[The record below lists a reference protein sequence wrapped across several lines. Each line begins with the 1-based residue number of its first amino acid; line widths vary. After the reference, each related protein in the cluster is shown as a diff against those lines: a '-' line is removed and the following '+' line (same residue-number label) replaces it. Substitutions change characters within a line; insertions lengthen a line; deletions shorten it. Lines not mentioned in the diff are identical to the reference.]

1 MTPTAY
7 HHARRHATRAR
18 AFLATLALPF
28 LAGCATKLRE
38 AMPDIP
44 MPEWGWAILRTGEDQ
59 PLYAL
64 IVGTVLVTAVTTIL
78 RATRRDRVLR
88 RCDDKYAVL
97 LHSDAR
103 YPGILKLILRD
114 VEMASEKTDVEGKD
128 SGRLFTEKEFT
139 SGVRAVVRYH
149 DEMMEKDLEE
159 RNGFAERVRHPTFV
173 DQTLRRVQSYGRQF
187 NEGVVTIYQETVGKR
202 LGTAL
207 KTIRGGTELQ
217 ELAEAQAEEAT
228 GVRVEG
234 AAEGSSYRLLIDR
247 LIGTRVIASV
257 KVGDE
262 TREHECTLAD
272 YTRDYYHLLDVEFE
286 ETWVVDAHA
295 EMEHWR
301 GNDHMGEY
309 WGREEA
315 VWQGIDKGI
324 RVTLSDDDVYTVES
338 RVPYG
343 VTLRHVRYGGGH
355 KIHGVPMGDD
365 HRNNVNIV
373 IEPYGTLVWPAQF
386 RHANTGRDLA
396 GGVLNEVWY
405 SIPRRPRHYRE
416 VEFHFTAE
424 RVADL
429 VLPYA
434 TNVIQY
440 RAEKLDAD
448 AVPLDSLADA
458 LWRTSTRIVVTDDD
472 GEPIRG
478 LHSNGGYITNLG
490 KDRID
495 VPEVRDHYARR
506 WDAERAIERWDNHVR
521 PVRWA
526 YRYRLWGMLTKA
538 RVATAQIAL
547 ILAQRQE
554 ARLAPPSHPVLY
566 FPFLRKRRE
575 WTGAAPTQRM
585 PMRVGMLQGRAR
597 DEELQRLGEVERVS
611 DHRLLVRGVDVQTM
625 PYLDKS
631 EILWVGYGANLQGRN
646 GMPRRSETAI
656 RRFAAKG
663 GVVVGLAPNTR
674 PARGNKLSWVPDP
687 LAVTPDA
694 VSGVVT
700 PTDAGAEIF
709 TTPHALDLSELTPTV
724 AWSEW
729 SDRYVP
735 LATAATHGPHEGDL
749 AATAMLLPYGQGL
762 YIVMGVGPDS
772 PDDLRWSMPLAEN
785 ILHYAVD
792 WLDRRQTHRHIA

>member
-1 MTPTAY
+1 MAILT
-7 HHARRHATRAR
+7 
-18 AFLATLALPF
+18 LPF
-28 LAGCATKLRE
+28 LAGCATRLRE

-44 MPEWGWAILRTGEDQ
+44 IPEWGWAILKTGEDQ
-59 PLYAL
+59 PMWAL
-64 IVGTVLVTAVTTIL
+64 VAGTVLVTAITTIL

-88 RCDDKYAVL
+88 RCDGKYAVL
-97 LHSDAR
+97 LHLAGR

-139 SGVRAVVRYH
+139 DGVRAVVRYH

-159 RNGFAERVRHPTFV
+159 RNGFAERVRHPTFI
-173 DQTLRRVQSYGRQF
+173 DQTLRQAQSYARQF
-187 NEGVVTIYQETVGKR
+187 NEAVVTIYHEAVGKR

-207 KTIRGGTELQ
+207 ESIRGSTQLQ
-217 ELAEAQAEEAT
+217 ELAATQVDEAT
-228 GVRVEG
+228 GVRTVDERDEKV
-234 AAEGSSYRLLIDR
+234 AKAEGSSYRLLIDR
-247 LIGTRVIASV
+247 LIGTRVIAAV
-257 KVGDE
+257 ETGDG
-262 TREHECTLAD
+262 TTKTEHECTLAD

-286 ETWVVDAHA
+286 EKWIVDPNR
-295 EMEHWR
+295 EMKHWR
-301 GNDHMGEY
+301 GNDHMGEF
-309 WGREEA
+309 WGPDEGM
-315 VWQGIDKGI
+315 WQGNDKGV
-324 RVTLSDDDVYTVES
+324 RVTLSDDDVYTIES
-338 RVPYG
+338 RVPYPI
-343 VTLRHVRYGGGH
+343 TFEHARYREGH
-355 KIHGVPMGDD
+355 KIHGAPIGDD
-365 HRNNVNIV
+365 TKNNVNIV
-373 IEPYGTLVWPAQF
+373 IEPYGTLIWPAQYYGS
-386 RHANTGRDLA
+386 HTGRDLA
-396 GGVLNEVWY
+396 GGVLSEVWY
-405 SIPRRPRHYRE
+405 SIPRRPRYYRK
-416 VEFHFTAE
+416 VEFHFAAKRT
-424 RVADL
+424 ADL
-429 VLPYA
+429 MLPYA

-458 LWRTSTRIVVTDDD
+458 LWRTSTRIVVTDDE
-472 GEPIRG
+472 GAPIRG

-506 WDAERAIERWDNHVR
+506 WEAERAIERWDDRMR
-521 PVRWA
+521 PVRWV
-526 YRYRLWGMLTKA
+526 YRYRLWGFLTKA

-547 ILAQRQE
+547 ILTQRQE
-554 ARLAPPSHPVLY
+554 TRLAPPSHPVLY
-566 FPFLRKRRE
+566 FPFVRKRRD
-575 WTGAAPTQRM
+575 WTGTAPTQRM
-585 PMRVGMLQGRAR
+585 PIRVGVVQGRAY
-597 DEELQRLGEVERVS
+597 DEELRRLSEIERVS

-631 EILWVGYGANLQGRN
+631 EILWVGYGANLQGIN

-656 RRFAAKG
+656 RRFVAKG

-687 LAVTPDA
+687 LAVTSDA
-694 VSGVVT
+694 VSGAMT
-700 PTDAGAEIF
+700 PTDAGADIF
-709 TTPHALDLSELTPTV
+709 TKPNALDLSELTPSV

-735 LATAATHGPHEGDL
+735 LATAATRGPHEGDL

-772 PDDLRWSMPLAEN
+772 PDDLRWSMPLAQN
-785 ILHYAVD
+785 MLHYAVD